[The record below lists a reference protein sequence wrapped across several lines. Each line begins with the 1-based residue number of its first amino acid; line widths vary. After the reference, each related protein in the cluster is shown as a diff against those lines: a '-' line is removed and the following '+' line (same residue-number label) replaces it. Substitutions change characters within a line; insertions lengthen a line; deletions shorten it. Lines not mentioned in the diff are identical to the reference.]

1 MSGTAKCVDLT
12 TNKACK
18 IPIPSFILH
27 ILIGN
32 DYTMHLDKKK
42 KKETD
47 EEINER
53 VTNINEQLHDKD
65 VISNK

>member
-1 MSGTAKCVDLT
+1 MSGTVLSGVDLT

-32 DYTMHLDKKK
+32 DYSMELDKKK
-42 KKETD
+42 
-47 EEINER
+47 INR
-53 VTNINEQLHDKD
+53 
-65 VISNK
+65 